1 MGYTGFSWVDMG
13 LNEFLWV
20 LLGWSVFNWV
30 SSGLLPCFKVDWGV
44 CGIRRVWPVSRA
56 PTQRRAPVAPFSVRF
71 CFAFVSLLFVSLLV
85 VLFCF
90 SLSPFASTLPSR
102 LSIAPFCFVRSRLL
116 VLFCCFYFI
125 SFSRVFSLVWT
136 PPPCSAL
143 ARTSLAQ
150 GQRRPHAPTC
160 AKRRRET
167 NADRR
172 LSNPIER
179 LDDAIERLEA
189 DRLGRRRLRGLDRP
203 ALETRVSRLLFRNQ
217 VKRRGYRGKSDGHR
231 RRAKPVNPVKI
242 EATPSKA

>member
-102 LSIAPFCFVRSRLL
+102 LSRLSIAPFCFVRSRLL

-125 SFSRVFSLVWT
+125 SFSRVF
-136 PPPCSAL
+136 
-143 ARTSLAQ
+143 
-150 GQRRPHAPTC
+150 
-160 AKRRRET
+160 
-167 NADRR
+167 
-172 LSNPIER
+172 LSS
-179 LDDAIERLEA
+179 
-189 DRLGRRRLRGLDRP
+189 GRRRRVPPWRARHWLKVNAGRTHLRAQNAAVKQTPIEGCRIRSNVSTTPLKDSRRTDSG
-203 ALETRVSRLLFRNQ
+203 ADVWEDSIGRHLRRESRGFCSET
-217 VKRRGYRGKSDGHR
+217 K
-231 RRAKPVNPVKI
+231 
-242 EATPSKA
+242 